1 MCEICSY
8 EDLKKANH
16 TLSESYH
23 KSQGRVRELE
33 KEVADL
39 YDEWSKRFMMAMDKN
54 KSLTE
59 ALDSCEK
66 ALIYFRPVI
75 TGADIKTVGTA
86 GAVFEW
92 DDCLLRLKELKK
104 GGA

>member
-33 KEVADL
+33 GWLNKYRAWFDGTGNISDLWEDPYMKE
-39 YDEWSKRFMMAMDKN
+39 KN
-54 KSLTE
+54 KVE
-59 ALDSCEK
+59 
-66 ALIYFRPVI
+66 
-75 TGADIKTVGTA
+75 
-86 GAVFEW
+86 
-92 DDCLLRLKELKK
+92 ELKK
-104 GGA
+104 EGGV